1 MDTEKKVTGQEL
13 SEFENFLADLLSEL
27 SETDFLKE
35 FYYGNLEL
43 GVCSKEGYSRE
54 HLKSV
59 TRFQEKLREQFT
71 PEQWELFMDYSALMT
86 EFTEKESCRMFMH
99 GYRTAVR
106 MIVAG
111 LIAK

>member
-13 SEFENFLADLLSEL
+13 SEFENFLADLLSE
-27 SETDFLKE
+27 FLKE

-86 EFTEKESCRMFMH
+86 EFTEKDSCRMFMH

-106 MIVAG
+106 MSVAG

>member
-43 GVCSKEGYSRE
+43 GVCSKEG
-54 HLKSV
+54 
-59 TRFQEKLREQFT
+59 
-71 PEQWELFMDYSALMT
+71 
-86 EFTEKESCRMFMH
+86 
-99 GYRTAVR
+99 
-106 MIVAG
+106 
-111 LIAK
+111 